1 MHNIELN
8 RFLTAIIIYCA
19 IFMGSCSVFQKTDR
33 NEPPATPSVTK
44 EKEKINEIAKSVS
57 ETAKDVG
64 KRADT
69 IDSHATQIEIK
80 TPEAVRPT
88 VQNEITGIREQTQ
101 GLRQDQS
108 TLMATEQKLK
118 DTETELDNQQKIINE
133 YAKYSQ
139 NSQAEILKLKDKIK
153 ELQSSNDKLLKT
165 MMAWI
170 SVCCVVGIGVSLVIG
185 FFLKTPTAFMIAA
198 GCVVTLGVSV
208 AVSLYLQYIAW
219 IALSVLGVGFVGVVI
234 YVAIQIKTR
243 DKAVSE
249 LVHTGEVVKTYLPNN
264 SRKKIFGN
272 KVEPGVA
279 NAIQSKSTIDI
290 VRKIRNKAKIT
301 NNIGLAPGIV

>member
-1 MHNIELN
+1 MHNIVLQ
-8 RFLTAIIIYCA
+8 RYLLAIVTYFSL
-19 IFMGSCSVFQKTDR
+19 FMGSCSLLQKSDR
-33 NEPPATPSVTK
+33 KDPPATPNVTK
-44 EKEKINEIAKSVS
+44 EKEKINDIAKSVS

-69 IDSHATQIEIK
+69 IENHATQIEIK
-80 TPEAVRPT
+80 TPEATRPL
-88 VQNEITGIREQTQ
+88 VQSEISGIREQTQ

-118 DTETELDNQQKIINE
+118 DTELELASQQKIIEE
-133 YAKYSQ
+133 YAKFSQ
-139 NSQAEILKLKDKIK
+139 NSQAEIGKLKEKIN

-185 FFLKTPTAFMIAA
+185 FFFKTPMAFMIAA
-198 GCVVTLGVSV
+198 GCVATLGVSV

-219 IALSVLGVGFVGVVI
+219 VALSVLGLGFVAAVI
-234 YVAIQIKTR
+234 YVAVQIKNK

-279 NAIQSKSTIDI
+279 NAIQSKSTIDM